1 MRTGFRTNERVLV
14 QDRQDPVVSAG
25 IHEGFI
31 AFPVLSGPPFR
42 VVTHVRIAMAML
54 LALTAAACGSAPSPS
69 PAPAIGPGVRIDLV
83 AVNIDFQ
90 PGAVAI
96 PAGTDFVVHLDNRD
110 PGVPHNVVLLAGAN
124 FTTTLAK
131 GEIVNGPAVVDLAV
145 AGLIPG
151 SYRLMCEV
159 HPNMLVDLTVE
170 P

>member
-1 MRTGFRTNERVLV
+1 
-14 QDRQDPVVSAG
+14 
-25 IHEGFI
+25 
-31 AFPVLSGPPFR
+31 
-42 VVTHVRIAMAML
+42 ML
-54 LALTAAACGSAPSPS
+54 LVLTAAACGSAPSPS
-69 PAPAIGPGVRIDLV
+69 PAPAIGPDVRIDLV
-83 AVNIDFQ
+83 AQDIAFT
-90 PGAVAI
+90 PAAVAI
-96 PAGTDFVVHLDNRD
+96 PAGTDFVIRLDNRD
-110 PGVPHNVVLLAGAN
+110 AGIPHNVVLLADAN